1 MTNKK
6 RGYDWEDKLVKY
18 FNLAGWASIRLG
30 SPSMHLP
37 DVMAVSNKGNAMVAV
52 EAKSSMGDRI
62 VVRRDQ
68 VLRLFEFLSVFKAYK
83 HRIPVI
89 AIKFLRTHGK
99 GLEERYYTVYQV
111 PDFTLRFSRKSKEVP
126 KGLKEWRPP
135 FKVDDKK

>member
-18 FNLAGWASIRLG
+18 FESADWISIRLG
-30 SPSMHLP
+30 SPSIHLP
-37 DVMAVSNKGNAMVAV
+37 DVLAISNKENAMVAI

-68 VLRLFEFLSVFKAYK
+68 VLRLFEFLSIFKAY
-83 HRIPVI
+83 RNRTPVI

-99 GLEERYYTVYQV
+99 ALEEKYYTVYQV
-111 PDFTLRFSRKSKEVP
+111 PDFTLRFLRGSKQAP
-126 KGLKEWRPP
+126 KGIKEWRPP
-135 FKVDDKK
+135 FRTDGKK